1 MFTTATMLSSIVYL
15 ASCLIIPSE
24 ELVAN
29 NQGINVF
36 MESTARQTRN
46 AVIPD
51 NIEDL
56 LKPGVKKAFIHTHG
70 DNVDDDGHILG
81 FSKKMNSEG
90 DDGYKHFDS
99 FHKKNNNKYGFEIFS
114 KFGRK
119 ETANID
125 TTDRDQENK
134 EEDSG
139 K

>member
-1 MFTTATMLSSIVYL
+1 MKTTPFSSGGTFPIAPISTVFAIFGPQRLL
-15 ASCLIIPSE
+15 AVRRQKI
-24 ELVAN
+24 
-29 NQGINVF
+29 
-36 MESTARQTRN
+36 ST
-46 AVIPD
+46 
-51 NIEDL
+51 
-56 LKPGVKKAFIHTHG
+56 GVKKAFIHTHG

-125 TTDRDQENK
+125 TTDGDQENK